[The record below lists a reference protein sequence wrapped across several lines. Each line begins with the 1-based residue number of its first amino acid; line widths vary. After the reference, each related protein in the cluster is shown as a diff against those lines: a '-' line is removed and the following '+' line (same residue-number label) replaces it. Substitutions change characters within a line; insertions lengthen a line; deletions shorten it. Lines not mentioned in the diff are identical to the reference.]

1 MKPTLILSKLLILYF
16 FKKKKNYYRK
26 EDGEAVGASTGVL
39 DLIKLASGLAML
51 SFFLN
56 QW

>member
-1 MKPTLILSKLLILYF
+1 MKPTLILSERLILYF
-16 FKKKKNYYRK
+16 FFFKKNYYRK

>member
-1 MKPTLILSKLLILYF
+1 MKPTLILSERLILYF
-16 FKKKKNYYRK
+16 FFLKKNYYRK

-51 SFFLN
+51 SLFLN